1 MNWRVLLFALA
12 ALAPAAGACT
22 RPFIV
27 PVSPIGLSVTIQ
39 GSAIGGIYP
48 DVLRSIGEKSG
59 CEFQLA
65 AVPRARQ
72 EAMFEA
78 GKADLLMPAS
88 RTPRRDQHGYF
99 IALVGSRAMLLS
111 LGAEQAPITSA
122 AQLLARRELR
132 VAVVR
137 GFDYG
142 EPYLAL
148 LDELKK
154 QGRLYYESD
163 PVGVARLLKA
173 KYADVTIMAPIILF
187 GATQGD
193 QRVSDIADKIR
204 SSALAEIDWGQSGIY
219 ISKHSVTPED
229 RARLEQLLTDAVK
242 AGTVWDAFKRRYPV
256 NILSDSIRQR

>member
-1 MNWRVLLFALA
+1 MNWRVLVLALA

-22 RPFIV
+22 RPFVI
-27 PVSPIGLSVTIQ
+27 PVAPIGLSVTIQ
-39 GSAIGGIYP
+39 GNAIGGIYP
-48 DVLRSIGEKSG
+48 EVLRSIGEKSG
-59 CEFQLA
+59 CQFQLTS
-65 AVPRARQ
+65 VPRARQ

-99 IALVGSRAMLLS
+99 VPLVGSRALLLS
-111 LGAEQAPITSA
+111 LGPEASTITTV

-142 EPYLAL
+142 EPYQAL

-154 QGRLYYESD
+154 QGRLYFEAD

-173 KYADVTIMAPIILF
+173 KYADLTIMAPIILF

-193 QRVSDIADKIR
+193 QRVTDIADKIR
-204 SSALAEIDWGQSGIY
+204 GGALAELEWGQSGIY

-229 RARLEQLLTDAVK
+229 RATLEQLLSEAVK
-242 AGTVWDAFKRRYPV
+242 SGTVWEAFKRRYPV
-256 NILSDSIRQR
+256 NILSDSVRQR